1 MSIKGFNNQKGLGNS
16 EFLSVLSGGSD
27 KKAIPTLGMGVYPVL
42 AATAISS
49 VTRSTDEKTLDIDF
63 GVATSARKGDILRM
77 VTGTLPA
84 WEFEIITIV
93 SANVVRVWNISP
105 SLPLATETA
114 SILRPVT
121 LQLDSSGN
129 ITVTP
134 AAGGAT
140 EAKQDAQIVL
150 IGGVTEAAPATD
162 TASSGLNGR
171 LQRIAQRLTSLIAL
185 LPGSLGQ
192 KTGANSLA
200 VVIASDQ
207 TLPLPSGAATA
218 ALQTA
223 EATLIGDVVEAAPA
237 TDTASSGL
245 NGRLQR
251 IAQRITSMIALLPAS
266 IGQKAKAASLAV
278 SWSTEGEAQ
287 IGSVT
292 EVAPASDTASS
303 GLNGRLQRI
312 AQNITSMIALLPAS
326 LGQKARAASLSVAW
340 STEQEAQIG
349 IVTEA
354 APASDTASSG
364 LNGRLQRIAQRITS
378 LIALVPASLGQK
390 TMANSFAVTIAS
402 DQTAVQV
409 NDSTSV
415 AGTITTS
422 QETVGLVR
430 SRATVGAIAPSATR
444 KRLRIKPASSN
455 TGRIWIGGS
464 TVTIATGLEIIGPDV
479 IDWEYDAGDYYLI
492 SDTAAQV
499 VEILEKA

>member
-84 WEFEIITIV
+84 WEFEIIIIV

-134 AAGGAT
+134 AVGGAT

-150 IGGVTEAAPATD
+150 IGGVTEVAPATD

-171 LQRIAQRLTSLIAL
+171 LQRIAQRITSLIAL
-185 LPGSLGQ
+185 LPASLGQ
-192 KTGANSLA
+192 KTAANSLA
-200 VVIASDQ
+200 VILASDQ
-207 TLPLPSGAATA
+207 TLPLPSGAATS

-287 IGSVT
+287 IGSIT
-292 EVAPASDTASS
+292 EVAPAVRYCIFRIERKTSENCPKYHFNDCSLTGFPRTKGQSS
-303 GLNGRLQRI
+303 FPLSRMVNG
-312 AQNITSMIALLPAS
+312 
-326 LGQKARAASLSVAW
+326 ARS
-340 STEQEAQIG
+340 
-349 IVTEA
+349 
-354 APASDTASSG
+354 PD
-364 LNGRLQRIAQRITS
+364 R
-378 LIALVPASLGQK
+378 
-390 TMANSFAVTIAS
+390 
-402 DQTAVQV
+402 DC
-409 NDSTSV
+409 D
-415 AGTITTS
+415 
-422 QETVGLVR
+422 R
-430 SRATVGAIAPSATR
+430 SCPGFRHSIF
-444 KRLRIKPASSN
+444 RIKRKTSENCSKNHFINRTRAS
-455 TGRIWIGGS
+455 IPGS
-464 TVTIATGLEIIGPDV
+464 ENYGK
-479 IDWEYDAGDYYLI
+479 LI
-492 SDTAAQV
+492 CRNYCF
-499 VEILEKA
+499 